1 MTLPYNAKM
10 HYNYANFLRDSA
22 KPELA
27 KSHYLK
33 ALKLW
38 PTYAS
43 AHNNLGTLLNNRQE
57 AEQHFLLAIRY
68 STEHINA
75 HYNLGRLYRK
85 SNKSAESERMLRK
98 CILLDPRF
106 TPAYMELAKLRGPN
120 DQSVNQLL
128 KQAVD
133 MNPTDPYFTTNFG
146 HWLIRKGN
154 YREALWHYWRSLQI
168 SPTHQEAILGAA
180 KLLQKFGQKA
190 RLFQLIT
197 RWQVIKRNGKSQ
209 LPLGLHLYLQG
220 WHLKGELSHRAR
232 IYDVNR
238 PTNTTKDA
246 HLNRTASPRAS
257 VQKTNNP
264 TKSVGNNRSSSETPN
279 TDSLRPLMVHHFSD
293 SV

>member
-1 MTLPYNAKM
+1 MEEEKEKLEDRYFKIQQENAYSELRKISLSRGTPEKCTVSEK
-10 HYNYANFLRDSA
+10 NGKFANA
-22 KPELA
+22 
-27 KSHYLK
+27 
-33 ALKLW
+33 
-38 PTYAS
+38 TTIVVVG
-43 AHNNLGTLLNNRQE
+43 NNVIQ
-57 AEQHFLLAIRY
+57 
-68 STEHINA
+68 STDK
-75 HYNLGRLYRK
+75 K

-246 HLNRTASPRAS
+246 HLNRTASPRSS
-257 VQKTNNP
+257 VPKTNNP
-264 TKSVGNNRSSSETPN
+264 NKSVGNNRSSSEAPN